1 MVSVGSA
8 QEMHDA
14 IVSRSANCDI
24 IVKAAAVADYTPV
37 QTAEQKMKKSD
48 GEMTIA
54 LRRTPDILRELGEKK
69 PAGQVLVGFCM
80 ETQDLLEHAREKLAR
95 KNCDYIVANNLF
107 VQGAGFG
114 VDTNTVT
121 ILGADGSQIEPGNLP
136 KDALAHVILDIAKKT
151 YDEKNGL

>member
-54 LRRTPDILRELGEKK
+54 LRHTRT
-69 PAGQVLVGFCM
+69 FC
-80 ETQDLLEHAREKLAR
+80 ASLAR
-95 KNCDYIVANNLF
+95 KTGGT
-107 VQGAGFG
+107 GARWLLYGDTGF
-114 VDTNTVT
+114 TRTC
-121 ILGADGSQIEPGNLP
+121 AR
-136 KDALAHVILDIAKKT
+136 KACA
-151 YDEKNGL
+151 